1 MTPKKV
7 DFYVYELSDYQFYQ
21 RLVCN
26 LVEEAYIQENNIL
39 LLCENEQSCENLD
52 ELLWTF
58 KDISFIP
65 HEKKKLK
72 NKILTQHIH
81 ITKKKQS
88 LILMNLTYS
97 FPDSFETY
105 DRVIEMSGYDENSR
119 QKARLNFK
127 RYKTMNFEINTV
139 PIKL

>member
-1 MTPKKV
+1 MTPRKV

-26 LVEEAYIQENNIL
+26 LVEEAYNQENNIL
-39 LLCENEQSCENLD
+39 LLCENEESCETLD
-52 ELLWTF
+52 KLLWTF
-58 KDISFIP
+58 KDVSFIP
-65 HEKKKLK
+65 HEKKLQ
-72 NKILTQHIH
+72 NKILTQHTH
-81 ITKKKQS
+81 ITKKKYS

-127 RYKTMNFEINTV
+127 RYQAMNFEINSV

>member
-1 MTPKKV
+1 MTPRKV

-26 LVEEAYIQENNIL
+26 LVEEAYNQENNIL
-39 LLCENEQSCENLD
+39 LLCENEESCETLD

-58 KDISFIP
+58 KDVSFIP
-65 HEKKKLK
+65 HEKKLN
-72 NKILTQHIH
+72 NKILTQHINV
-81 ITKKKQS
+81 TKKKHS

-97 FPDSFETY
+97 FPDFLETH
-105 DRVIEMSGYDENSR
+105 DRVIEMSGYDEDSR

-127 RYKTMNFEINTV
+127 RYKTMNFEINSV
-139 PIKL
+139 PIKP

>member
-1 MTPKKV
+1 MTPRKV

-26 LVEEAYIQENNIL
+26 LVEDAYNQENNIL
-39 LLCENEQSCENLD
+39 LLCENEESCETLD

-58 KDISFIP
+58 KDVSFIP
-65 HEKKKLK
+65 HEKKLN
-72 NKILTQHIH
+72 NKILTQHINL
-81 ITKKKQS
+81 TKKKRS

-97 FPDSFETY
+97 FPDSLETH
-105 DRVIEMSGYDENSR
+105 DRVIEMSGYDEDSR

-127 RYKTMNFEINTV
+127 RYKTMNFEINSV

>member
-1 MTPKKV
+1 MTPRKV

-26 LVEEAYIQENNIL
+26 LVEEAYNQENNIL
-39 LLCENEQSCENLD
+39 LLCENEESCETLD

-58 KDISFIP
+58 KDVSFIP
-65 HEKKKLK
+65 HEKKLN
-72 NKILTQHIH
+72 NKILTQHINL
-81 ITKKKQS
+81 TKKKHS

-97 FPDSFETY
+97 FPDFLETH
-105 DRVIEMSGYDENSR
+105 DRVIEMSGYDEESR

-127 RYKTMNFEINTV
+127 RYKTMNFEINSV
-139 PIKL
+139 PMKL

>member
-1 MTPKKV
+1 MTPRKV

-26 LVEEAYIQENNIL
+26 LVEEAYNQENNIL
-39 LLCENEQSCENLD
+39 LLCENEESCENLD

-58 KDISFIP
+58 KDVSFIP
-65 HEKKKLK
+65 HEKKLN
-72 NKILTQHIH
+72 NKILTQHINL
-81 ITKKKQS
+81 TKKKQS

-97 FPDSFETY
+97 FPDFLETH
-105 DRVIEMSGYDENSR
+105 DRVIEMSGYDEDSR

-139 PIKL
+139 PIKP

>member
-1 MTPKKV
+1 MTPRKV

-26 LVEEAYIQENNIL
+26 LVEEAYNQENNIL
-39 LLCENEQSCENLD
+39 LLCENEESCETLD

-58 KDISFIP
+58 KDVSFIP
-65 HEKKKLK
+65 HEKKLN
-72 NKILTQHIH
+72 NKILTQHINL
-81 ITKKKQS
+81 TKKKHS

-97 FPDSFETY
+97 FPDFLETH
-105 DRVIEMSGYDENSR
+105 DRVIEMSGYDEESR

-127 RYKTMNFEINTV
+127 RYKTMNFEINSV
-139 PIKL
+139 PIKP

>member
-1 MTPKKV
+1 MTPRKV

-26 LVEEAYIQENNIL
+26 LVEEAYNQENNIL
-39 LLCENEQSCENLD
+39 LLCENEESCETLD

-58 KDISFIP
+58 KDVSFIP
-65 HEKKKLK
+65 HEKKLN
-72 NKILTQHIH
+72 NKILTQHINL
-81 ITKKKQS
+81 TKKKHS

-97 FPDSFETY
+97 FPDFLETH
-105 DRVIEMSGYDENSR
+105 DRVIEMSGYDEDSR

-127 RYKTMNFEINTV
+127 RYKTMNFEINSV

>member
-1 MTPKKV
+1 MTPRKV

-39 LLCENEQSCENLD
+39 LLCENEESCENLD

-65 HEKKKLK
+65 HEKKLK
-72 NKILTQHIH
+72 NKILTQHIN

>member
-58 KDISFIP
+58 KDVSFIP
-65 HEKKKLK
+65 HEKKLK

-105 DRVIEMSGYDENSR
+105 DRVIEMSGYDENTR

>member
-1 MTPKKV
+1 MTPRKV

-26 LVEEAYIQENNIL
+26 LVEEAYNQENNIL
-39 LLCENEQSCENLD
+39 LLCENEESCETLD

-58 KDISFIP
+58 KDVSFIP
-65 HEKKKLK
+65 HEKKLN
-72 NKILTQHIH
+72 NKILTQHINL
-81 ITKKKQS
+81 TKKKHS

-97 FPDSFETY
+97 FPDFLETH
-105 DRVIEMSGYDENSR
+105 DRVIEMSGYDEDSR

-127 RYKTMNFEINTV
+127 RYKTMNFEINSV
-139 PIKL
+139 PIKP

>member
-26 LVEEAYIQENNIL
+26 LVEEAYNQENNIL

-58 KDISFIP
+58 KDVSFIP
-65 HEKKKLK
+65 HEKKLK
-72 NKILTQHIH
+72 NKILTQHIN
-81 ITKKKQS
+81 ITKKEQS

-105 DRVIEMSGYDENSR
+105 DRVIEMSGYDENTR

-127 RYKTMNFEINTV
+127 RYKTMNFEINSV
-139 PIKL
+139 PIKP

>member
-1 MTPKKV
+1 MTSKKV

-26 LVEEAYIQENNIL
+26 LVEEAYNQENNIL
-39 LLCENEQSCENLD
+39 LLCENEESCETLD

-58 KDISFIP
+58 KDVSFIP
-65 HEKKKLK
+65 HEKKLN
-72 NKILTQHIH
+72 NKILTQHINL
-81 ITKKKQS
+81 TKKKHS

-97 FPDSFETY
+97 FPDFLETH
-105 DRVIEMSGYDENSR
+105 DRVIEMSGYDEDSR

-127 RYKTMNFEINTV
+127 RYKTMNFEINSV
-139 PIKL
+139 PIKP

>member
-1 MTPKKV
+1 MTPRKV

-26 LVEEAYIQENNIL
+26 LVEEAYNQENNIL
-39 LLCENEQSCENLD
+39 LLCENEESCETFD

-58 KDISFIP
+58 KDVSFIP
-65 HEKKKLK
+65 HEKKLN
-72 NKILTQHIH
+72 NKILTQHINV
-81 ITKKKQS
+81 TKKKHS

-97 FPDSFETY
+97 FPDFLETH
-105 DRVIEMSGYDENSR
+105 DRVIEMSGYDEDSR

-127 RYKTMNFEINTV
+127 RYKTMNFEINSV